1 MNFRFKN
8 MLLAC
13 VFAVPSVLTASIPA
27 HAQEPVRLADDVKV
41 QVNKNLVAFPDAQ
54 PFVDENHKL
63 QVPARAVTDKL
74 GYKLQWE
81 QDGSRFTITIQSSD
95 KTVSLS
101 TGDRSMT
108 VNGKP
113 TQITD
118 PAKFVDG
125 RVYVPFRLIS
135 DTFGIKTQ
143 WDKINRIAILSTDG
157 QYHAPAWYRPVNK
170 VSKVPNYSKV
180 IVAKAT
186 AYTASADENG
196 GYAGLDY
203 MGNPLRL
210 GTIAVDPSVIP
221 LGSKV
226 YVEGYTYDG
235 LPAGGMYA
243 TATDTGGAVK
253 GNRIDIF
260 LPESKN
266 KARMFGIQQVK
277 VYILGS

>member
-41 QVNKNLVAFPDAQ
+41 QVNKKLVAFPDAQ